1 MGDTSR
7 AQVDDGTAFVGY
19 PSSVGAHRRTAAGG
33 SMIYFDNAAT
43 SWPKPP
49 GVAEAMAHFVRELGA
64 NPGRA
69 AHRQAVESGRIVYD
83 AREAV
88 CELFHAPDPLRL
100 VWCKNVTEALNLALR
115 GLLRP
120 GDRVVSSSMEH
131 NSMMRPLRAL
141 EDGGV
146 EVAVVS
152 CSPQGVL
159 DPAGVEAAIQP
170 NTRLVALNHASNV
183 VGTLLPVDEV
193 GALCRRRDLLLL
205 VDAAQTG
212 GAYPLD
218 MQADQI
224 DLLGFTGHKSLGG
237 PMGTGGLIMGERVD
251 ETQMEPLIRGGT
263 GSRSEH
269 EVQPDFLP
277 DMCESGTPNVVG
289 LAGLEVGVRWVLER
303 GVGAI
308 CAHEVA
314 PTRTLIDGLRS
325 IPGVTVYGTL
335 DPELQTA
342 TVSFNIDGMPSSE
355 AGLRLDDEY
364 GILCR
369 VGLHCALAAHKTL
382 GTFPTDTVRFGL
394 SAFNTAEEVQAAIV
408 AVHRLAEQAI

>member
-1 MGDTSR
+1 
-7 AQVDDGTAFVGY
+7 
-19 PSSVGAHRRTAAGG
+19 
-33 SMIYFDNAAT
+33 MIYFDNAAT

-49 GVAEAMAHFVRELGA
+49 GVAGAMVHFIEAVGA

-69 AHRQAVESGRIVYD
+69 AHRQAVESGRIVYE

-120 GDRVVSSSMEH
+120 GDHVVTGSMEH

-141 EDGGV
+141 EGRPERGSGGV
-146 EVAVVS
+146 EVTIVT

-159 DPAGVEAAIQP
+159 DPADVEVAIRP
-170 NTRLVALNHASNV
+170 NTKLVALNHASNV
-183 VGTLLPVDEV
+183 VGTLLPVAEV
-193 GALCRRRDLLLL
+193 GAICRERGVFLL

-212 GAYPLD
+212 GAYPVD
-218 MQADQI
+218 VQADQI

-237 PMGTGGLIMGERVD
+237 PMGTGGLIVGELVD
-251 ETQMEPLIRGGT
+251 ETRLDPLVRGGT

-277 DMCESGTPNVVG
+277 DMCESGTLNVVG

-303 GVGAI
+303 GVEAI
-308 CAHEVA
+308 RAHEVA
-314 PTRTLIDGLRS
+314 LARTLIEGLQA
-325 IPGVTVYGTL
+325 IPGVIVYGTS
-335 DPELQTA
+335 DAELQTA
-342 TVSFNIDGMPSSE
+342 TVSFNVAGMAPSE
-355 AGLRLDDEY
+355 VGLRLDEEY

-369 VGLHCALAAHKTL
+369 VGLHCAPAAHKTI
-382 GTFPTDTVRFGL
+382 GTFPVGTVRFGL
-394 SAFNTAEEVQAAIV
+394 GAFNTVEEVGDAMDAVRQLAEEAQ
-408 AVHRLAEQAI
+408 

>member
-1 MGDTSR
+1 
-7 AQVDDGTAFVGY
+7 
-19 PSSVGAHRRTAAGG
+19 
-33 SMIYFDNAAT
+33 MIYFDNAAT

-49 GVAEAMAHFVRELGA
+49 GVAKAMTHFIEHVGA

-69 AHRQAVESGRIVYD
+69 AHRLAVESGRIVYG

-88 CELFHAPDPLRL
+88 CDLFHAPDPLRL

-115 GLLRP
+115 GLLQP
-120 GDRVVSSSMEH
+120 GDHVITSSMEH

-141 EDGGV
+141 ERPEQSSGGV
-146 EVAVVS
+146 EVTVVG
-152 CSPQGVL
+152 CSPQGLL
-159 DPAGVEAAIQP
+159 DPAAVASAIRP

-183 VGTLLPVDEV
+183 VGTLLPIAEV
-193 GALCRRRDLLLL
+193 GALCRQRGLLLL

-237 PMGTGGLIMGERVD
+237 PMGTGGLIVGERVD
-251 ETQMEPLIRGGT
+251 ETQLEPLIRGGT

-277 DMCESGTPNVVG
+277 DMFESGTPNVVG
-289 LAGLEVGVRWVLER
+289 LAGLEVGVRWVLDR
-303 GVGAI
+303 GVAAI
-308 CAHEVA
+308 RAHEVA
-314 PTRTLIDGLRS
+314 LTQALIEGLQA
-325 IPGVTVYGTL
+325 ITGVTVYGTL

-342 TVSFNIDGMPSSE
+342 TVSFNVDGMAPSE
-355 AGLRLDDEY
+355 AGLRLDDEH

-369 VGLHCALAAHKTL
+369 VGLHCAPAAHRTL
-382 GTFPTDTVRFGL
+382 GTFPAGTVRFGL
-394 SAFNTAEEVQAAIV
+394 SAFNTAEEVHAAIS
-408 AVHRLAEQAI
+408 AVRRLAEETP